1 MVKKIAIIPAR
12 GGSTRVPYKNIIN
25 FNGKPMI
32 AYTINAARESGLFE
46 HIIVSTDDETIAEVS
61 KQWGAEV
68 PFLRTQYADH
78 HSTVS
83 LATLFALNQAEEY
96 YKEKYDIVVQLMAN
110 CPIRDSRDIQI
121 SVDNFMRKRS
131 EAQISCFKF
140 GFSNPWWAFTLDED
154 GRGTNIIKVDTNKRS
169 QDLKTLF
176 CPTGAI
182 WISTS
187 KHLREY
193 KSFYGNHRY
202 FEIDWKHAVDIDN
215 YDDVEMA
222 NVVFNM
228 INRD

>member
-1 MVKKIAIIPAR
+1 MVKMIAIIPAR
-12 GGSTRVPYKNIIN
+12 GGSTRVPYKNIMG

-32 AYTINAARESGLFE
+32 AYTINAAKESGLFE
-46 HIIVSTDDETIAEVS
+46 HVIVSTDDEKIAEVS
-61 KQWGAEV
+61 RQCGAEV

-110 CPIRDSRDIQI
+110 CPIRDAKDIQAAYE
-121 SVDNFMRKRS
+121 NFVQKKS

-154 GRGTNIIKVDTNKRS
+154 GRGTSIIKEDTNKRS
-169 QDLKTLF
+169 QDLKTLY

-182 WISTS
+182 WISTVQ
-187 KHLREY
+187 HLRKHEN
-193 KSFYGNHRY
+193 FYGNHRY
-202 FEIDWKHAVDIDN
+202 FEIDWKHAVDIDS

-228 INRD
+228 INGK